1 MMSDMSGIKTITC
14 IKHGAKKIRAE
25 HLEFVEACQE
35 DANLSVS
42 VLTTTHPKHAFELAQ
57 MAKTNAELIIILGGD
72 GTINEVV
79 NGLCSIPGE
88 NPTLF
93 ILPNGN
99 GNDFIRN
106 FSSTPLDKMSPAE
119 ILRQAP
125 VEVRVPYLLTHNK
138 KQFFINIADIGFGG
152 HVVKN
157 LNDYRKKHGHG
168 FSYLLAILRTFRNH
182 KAIPFSVEFNG
193 QQKNQSY
200 FMLAIC
206 HGSAFG
212 KGLFIAPQKHPRDP
226 HFQLV
231 SLGQVSVWD
240 YIKHVPQLYK
250 GQPITHPEISYHETT
265 KVIIKTQGQPT
276 HCEIDGEYLESAFF
290 EFGFSDSVVRVIC

>member
-1 MMSDMSGIKTITC
+1 MNITC
-14 IKHGAKKIRAE
+14 IKHGAKNIKAE
-25 HLEFVEACQE
+25 HLAFVKACRL
-35 DANLSVS
+35 DSNLSVT

-57 MAKTNAELIIILGGD
+57 MAKTNADLIIILGGD

-79 NGLCSIPGE
+79 NGLCSIEGE

-106 FSSTPLDKMSPAE
+106 FLSTSLHSKSLKE
-119 ILRQAP
+119 ILQQTP
-125 VEVRVPYLLTHNK
+125 VEVRVPYLKTQDK

-212 KGLFIAPQKHPRDP
+212 KGLFIAPQKHPTQP

-231 SLGQVSVWD
+231 CLGEVSVWD
-240 YIKHVPQLYK
+240 YLKHLPNLYK
-250 GQPITHPEISYHETT
+250 GKRITQPQISYYETT
-265 KVIIKTQGQPT
+265 KVIIKTQGQLT
-276 HCEIDGEYLESAFF
+276 HCEMDGEYLESAFF
-290 EFGFSDSVVRVIC
+290 EFGFSDAVVRVIC

>member
-25 HLEFVEACQE
+25 HLAFVEACQE

-42 VLTTTHPKHAFELAQ
+42 VLTTEHPNHAFELAQ

-125 VEVRVPYLLTHNK
+125 VEVRVPYLQTHNK

-157 LNDYRKKHGHG
+157 LNDYRKKYGHS

-182 KAIPFSVEFNG
+182 KAIPFSIEFNG

-206 HGSAFG
+206 NGAAFG

-250 GQPITHPEISYHETT
+250 GQPITHPEISYHQTT
-265 KVIIKTQGQPT
+265 QITIKTEEGKT

-290 EFGFSDSVVRVIC
+290 EFGFSDAVVRVIC

>member
-1 MMSDMSGIKTITC
+1 MSGFNNITC

-25 HLEFVEACQE
+25 HLAFVAACKM
-35 DANLSVS
+35 DANLSVT
-42 VLTTTHPKHAFELAQ
+42 VLITEHPNHAFELAQ
-57 MAKTNAELIIILGGD
+57 MAKTSADIIIIIGGD

-106 FSSTPLDKMSPAE
+106 FSSTPLDKMSPSE
-119 ILRQAP
+119 ILQQTP
-125 VEVRVPYLLTHNK
+125 VEVRVPYLQTHNK

-157 LNDYRKKHGHG
+157 LNDYRKKYGHS

-193 QQKNQSY
+193 QQKKQSY

-212 KGLFIAPQKHPRDP
+212 KGLFIAPQKHPTQVQ
-226 HFQLV
+226 FQLV
-231 SLGQVSVWD
+231 CLGQVSVWD
-240 YIKHVPQLYK
+240 YLKNLPSLYK
-250 GQPITHPEISYHETT
+250 GKRITHPQITYHEAT
-265 KVIIKTQGQPT
+265 KVTIKTQGQPT
-276 HCEIDGEYLESAFF
+276 HCEMDGEYLEGSVF
-290 EFGFSDSVVRVIC
+290 EFGFSDAVVRVIS

>member
-1 MMSDMSGIKTITC
+1 MSGFNNITC

-25 HLEFVEACQE
+25 HLAFVAACKM
-35 DANLSVS
+35 DANLSVT
-42 VLTTTHPKHAFELAQ
+42 VLITEHPNHAFELAQ
-57 MAKTNAELIIILGGD
+57 MAKTSADIIIIIGGD

-106 FSSTPLDKMSPAE
+106 FSSTPLDKMSPSE
-119 ILRQAP
+119 ILQQTP
-125 VEVRVPYLLTHNK
+125 VEVRVPYLQTHNK

-157 LNDYRKKHGHG
+157 LNDYRKKYGHS

-193 QQKNQSY
+193 QQKKQSY

-212 KGLFIAPQKHPRDP
+212 KGLFIAPQKHPTQVQ
-226 HFQLV
+226 FQLV
-231 SLGQVSVWD
+231 CLGQVSVWD
-240 YIKHVPQLYK
+240 YLKNLPSLYK
-250 GQPITHPEISYHETT
+250 GKRITHPQITYHEAT
-265 KVIIKTQGQPT
+265 KVTIKTQSQPT
-276 HCEIDGEYLESAFF
+276 HCEMDGEYLEGSVF
-290 EFGFSDSVVRVIC
+290 EFGFSDAVVRVIS